1 VTRTQNIVQVNFPL
15 RRRKAGHPAACAFA
29 PLCLPPPARPL
40 PLQRPALLHAPPLAR
55 TCPRRSQL
63 HMPPPELHPGPLFRD
78 FRPLSPGPRLRPLP
92 PPVQGSHMRGPLKKH
107 IPGLNN
113 ARERSRVRP
122 FIPRASTR
130 LSKNACLSDTC
141 FVFVLLTSNLPRS
154 FYSAEYEILTV
165 V

>member
-1 VTRTQNIVQVNFPL
+1 
-15 RRRKAGHPAACAFA
+15 
-29 PLCLPPPARPL
+29 
-40 PLQRPALLHAPPLAR
+40 
-55 TCPRRSQL
+55 
-63 HMPPPELHPGPLFRD
+63 
-78 FRPLSPGPRLRPLP
+78 
-92 PPVQGSHMRGPLKKH
+92 MRGPLKKH

-113 ARERSRVRP
+113 AWERSHVRP

-130 LSKNACLSDTC
+130 LSKNVCLSNMC